1 MPSEQNI
8 QAGHHPIGVAGARTG
23 LSPHVLRVWERRYGA
38 VEPIRTDG
46 GQRLYSDA
54 DIERL
59 RLLALVTT
67 GKRSIS
73 MVARLPADELARLAR
88 DDADARRRVASSDG
102 PAAYRATVEADVA
115 AARVLARSL
124 DAPGLERVLRRSL
137 ALVGVPLFLE
147 TVATALVRHT
157 GEDRKAGRLA
167 AGAEHLV
174 AVTLRRVLEGIIPVL
189 HVSRDA
195 PNLLLATPAG
205 DRHEI
210 EAVMAAATAAAE
222 GWCVTYLGP
231 GVPASDIAA
240 AAINA
245 SARAVGVTV
254 PHVGGHDLL
263 LGELRALHLRL
274 SPRVPLLVGGA
285 GARPLAPEL
294 RRAGIHVIANLAD
307 LRFALRI
314 AGGSEAA

>member
-1 MPSEQNI
+1 
-8 QAGHHPIGVAGARTG
+8 
-23 LSPHVLRVWERRYGA
+23 VLRVWERRYGA
-38 VEPIRTDG
+38 VEPIRTEG

-59 RLLALVTT
+59 RLLSLVTA

-73 MVARLPADELARLAR
+73 LVARLPADELARLAR
-88 DDADARRRVASSDG
+88 EDEEARRRVGISGG
-102 PAAYRATVEADVA
+102 PDAHQPGVADDVGEARA
-115 AARVLARSL
+115 LARSL
-124 DAPGLERVLRRSL
+124 DAPGLERALRRSL
-137 ALVGVPLFLE
+137 ALVGVPSFLE
-147 TVATALVRHT
+147 TVATVLVRHI

-174 AVTLRRVLEGIIPVL
+174 AVTLRRVLEGIIPAL
-189 HVSRDA
+189 HVSNDA

-210 EAVMAAATAAAE
+210 EAVMAATTAAAE

-240 AAINA
+240 AAVNA

-254 PHVGGHDLL
+254 PRAGGHDLL
-263 LGELRALHLRL
+263 LEELRALRLRL
-274 SPRVPLLVGGA
+274 SARVPLLVGGA
-285 GARPLAPEL
+285 GVRTLAPEL
-294 RRAGIHVIANLAD
+294 RRAGIHVIENLAD
-307 LRFALRI
+307 LRVALRI
-314 AGGSEAA
+314 AGRSESP

>member
-1 MPSEQNI
+1 
-8 QAGHHPIGVAGARTG
+8 

-38 VEPIRTDG
+38 VEPIRTDRG
-46 GQRLYSDA
+46 HRLYSDA
-54 DIERL
+54 DIDRL
-59 RLLALVTT
+59 RLLSVVTAA
-67 GKRSIS
+67 KRSIS
-73 MVARLPADELARLAR
+73 LVARLPADELVRLAR
-88 DDADARRRVASSDG
+88 DDEAARRRVGTSDG
-102 PAAYRATVEADVA
+102 PAAHR
-115 AARVLARSL
+115 ARVADDVGEARALARSL

-147 TVATALVRHT
+147 TVATVLVRHT

-189 HVSRDA
+189 HVSNDA

-231 GVPASDIAA
+231 GVPGSDIAA
-240 AAINA
+240 AAVSA
-245 SARAVGVTV
+245 SARAVGVTI
-254 PHVGGHDLL
+254 PRVGGHDLL
-263 LGELRALHLRL
+263 LGELRALQARL
-274 SPRVPLLVGGA
+274 SAGVPLLVGGA
-285 GARPLAPEL
+285 GARVLAPEL
-294 RRAGIHVIANLAD
+294 RRAGIHVIGNLAD
-307 LRFALRI
+307 LRFALRV
-314 AGGSEAA
+314 AGQAEPA